1 MDEEYEFETSGGG
14 NIVEAIYT
22 DQVLTDYRG
31 NPLIE
36 ALPPIFSEDEVID
49 KLTRLPSYDPHER
62 ELDAHFRYHCAQ
74 RLYTYFEPLNRHI
87 DLEQRFS
94 RLIRQGYLARNP
106 LEPQYAARL
115 QESYRAIKSGGYLLE
130 DNMGPG
136 TSSGFT
142 IIGISGMGKT
152 TSVERVLSLYPRVI
166 VHSNYKG
173 VNLSLYQI
181 TWLKLN
187 CPLKGSLK
195 GLCFSF
201 FEAIDSLINTSYFRK
216 YGNPR
221 YPVETLLSK
230 MAQLASAHCLGVL
243 VIDEIQHL
251 STAKSGGSEDM
262 LSFFVTLVN
271 TIKVP
276 VVLIGTTKALSV
288 VRGDFRQA
296 RRGTG
301 QGDMAWDVLEKGED
315 FDLLVKGLWAYQ
327 WTREESPL
335 TEEIKEVIYDE
346 SQGIVDI
353 VVKLYVLAQWRAIA
367 LNEDVVTPESIRSV
381 AKESLQLVRPMLDAL
396 RSGDPEE
403 IAKYDDIRPVDME
416 EYYKKYLSRLKSK
429 KASKQKKD
437 AVSTEAPVDDQNNA
451 TAEDIIVRLNGVG
464 IDPEIA
470 KQAAQEIM
478 KAGGK
483 KLDIKT
489 AANEALVLALRKGT
503 TIMVPAVNAS
513 SSKIPED
520 PEDLRLITEKG
531 KENEKTSYESL
542 QEKGYIKSPL
552 DELIVKD

>member
-1 MDEEYEFETSGGG
+1 MDEEPGFEISGNG
-14 NIVEAIYT
+14 NIVKAIYT
-22 DQVLTDYRG
+22 DQVLMDYRG

-36 ALPPIFSEDEVID
+36 AMPPIFSEDDVTD
-49 KLTRLPSYDPHER
+49 KLTRLPSYNPHER
-62 ELDAHFRYHCAQ
+62 ELDAHFRYHCVQ
-74 RLYTYFEPLNRHI
+74 RLYTYFEPLDQHI

-115 QESYRAIKSGGYLLE
+115 QQSYRVIKSGEYILT
-130 DNMGPG
+130 DDMGPG

-152 TSVERVLSLYPRVI
+152 TSVERVLALYPRVI

-173 VNLSLYQI
+173 ANLSLYQL

-187 CPLKGSLK
+187 CPVKGSLK

-201 FEAIDSLINTSYFRK
+201 FEAIDSIIHTSYFRK

-221 YPVETLLSK
+221 YPVESLLAR

-276 VVLIGTTKALSV
+276 VVLIGTTKALSI
-288 VRGDFRQA
+288 VRGEFRQA

-301 QGDMAWDVLEKGED
+301 QGDMAWERLENDERY
-315 FDLLVKGLWAYQ
+315 DLLVEGMWKYQ

-353 VVKLYVLAQWRAIA
+353 VVKLFVLAQWRGIA
-367 LNEDVVTPESIRSV
+367 LASI
-381 AKESLQLVRPMLDAL
+381 
-396 RSGDPEE
+396 
-403 IAKYDDIRPVDME
+403 
-416 EYYKKYLSRLKSK
+416 
-429 KASKQKKD
+429 
-437 AVSTEAPVDDQNNA
+437 ST
-451 TAEDIIVRLNGVG
+451 GF
-464 IDPEIA
+464 
-470 KQAAQEIM
+470 
-478 KAGGK
+478 
-483 KLDIKT
+483 
-489 AANEALVLALRKGT
+489 
-503 TIMVPAVNAS
+503 
-513 SSKIPED
+513 
-520 PEDLRLITEKG
+520 
-531 KENEKTSYESL
+531 
-542 QEKGYIKSPL
+542 
-552 DELIVKD
+552 